1 MIIGLILK
9 ISWIV
14 WDYMFINIFSWI
26 IMPLGKEFCLDI
38 SIVHVMYVLHKVMDY
53 MLDTFVM
60 LNVAKSMGRF

>member
-1 MIIGLILK
+1 
-9 ISWIV
+9 
-14 WDYMFINIFSWI
+14 MFINIFSWI